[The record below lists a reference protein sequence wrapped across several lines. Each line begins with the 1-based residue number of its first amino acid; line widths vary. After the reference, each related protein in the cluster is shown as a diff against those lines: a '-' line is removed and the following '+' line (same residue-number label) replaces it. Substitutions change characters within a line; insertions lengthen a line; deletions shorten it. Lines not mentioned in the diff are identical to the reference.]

1 MNTILQKLYDGELC
15 PAEQVSSKVE
25 KYQNIKRKHYYNYEN
40 FAKKLKKLKPPLHKK
55 FMAIIDEQLD
65 IVALEELDVFIDGF
79 KLGAKMMMEIL
90 DNN

>member
-15 PAEQVSSKVE
+15 PAEQVSSKIE
-25 KYQNIKRKHYYNYEN
+25 KYQNIKRDYYNNYKN
-40 FAKKLKKLKPPLHKK
+40 FAKKLKKLNPSLNKK
-55 FMAIIDEQLD
+55 FMAIMDEQLD
-65 IVALEELDVFIDGF
+65 IVAFEELEVFIDGF